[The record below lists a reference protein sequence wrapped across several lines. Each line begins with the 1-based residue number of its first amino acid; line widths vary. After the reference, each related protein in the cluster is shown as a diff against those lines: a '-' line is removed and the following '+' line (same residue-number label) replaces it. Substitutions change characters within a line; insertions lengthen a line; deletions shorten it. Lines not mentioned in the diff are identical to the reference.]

1 MVFTFSPLTSNNWND
16 FVELFGDKGACGG
29 CWCMTWR
36 LKAAEYNKQKG
47 EGNKKAMK
55 ELAKKA
61 SPGIVAYAGSKAVG
75 WCAVAP
81 RSQYTRLETSRI
93 LKPVDDKIV
102 WSVSCFF
109 IHKQYRQKGL
119 SVQLLNAAVDFAIS
133 KGAKIIEGYP
143 VEAKPPPP
151 GVHKQSEGKERSSWR
166 GLPDVFAWTG
176 FSSIFIKAGFQEVE
190 RRSETRP
197 IMRYYKN

>member
-36 LKAAEYNKQKG
+36 LKADDYNKQKG
-47 EGNKKAMK
+47 EANKKSMK
-55 ELAKKA
+55 ELVRRK
-61 SPGIVAYAGSKAVG
+61 SPGILAYTGEKAVG
-75 WCAVAP
+75 WCAIAP
-81 RSQYTRLETSRI
+81 RSDYVRLEKSRI
-93 LKPVDDKIV
+93 LKPVDDKEV

-119 SVQLLNAAVDFAIS
+119 SIQLLKAAVDFAIL
-133 KGAKIIEGYP
+133 KGAKIVEGYP
-143 VEAKPPPP
+143 VDK
-151 GVHKQSEGKERSSWR
+151 GK
-166 GLPDVFAWTG
+166 GKMPDLFAWTG
-176 FSSIFIKAGFQEVE
+176 FSSIFLNAGFKEVE
-190 RRSETRP
+190 RRSESRP

>member
-1 MVFTFSPLTSNNWND
+1 MLFTFSPLTSTNWND

-36 LKAAEYNKQKG
+36 FKAADYNKQKG
-47 EGNKKAMK
+47 EGNKQAMK
-55 ELAKKA
+55 RLLRKS
-61 SPGIVAYAGSKAVG
+61 SPGIIAYNSSKAVG

-81 RSQYTRLETSRI
+81 RSEYTRLETSRV
-93 LKPVDDKIV
+93 LKPVDDNKV

-119 SVQLLNAAVDFAIS
+119 SIELLKAAIDFAIS

-143 VEAKPPPP
+143 VD
-151 GVHKQSEGKERSSWR
+151 HGK
-166 GLPDVFAWTG
+166 GKMPDVFAWTG
-176 FSSIFIKAGFQEVE
+176 FSSIFIKTGFKEVE
-190 RRSETRP
+190 RRSGSRP

>member
-1 MVFTFSPLTSNNWND
+1 MVFTFSPLTSTHWND

-36 LKAAEYNKQKG
+36 LKAAEYDKQKG

-55 ELAKKA
+55 ELVRKV
-61 SPGIVAYAGSKAVG
+61 SPGIIAYTGGKVVG

-81 RSQYTRLETSRI
+81 RSEYRRLETSRI
-93 LKPVDDKIV
+93 LKPVDNREV

-119 SVQLLNAAVDFAIS
+119 SLQLLKATVDFAIL
-133 KGAKIIEGYP
+133 KGAKIVEGYP
-143 VEAKPPPP
+143 VEN
-151 GVHKQSEGKERSSWR
+151 GKSKM
-166 GLPDVFAWTG
+166 PDVFAWTG
-176 FSSIFIKAGFQEVE
+176 FSSIFIKAGFKEVE
-190 RRSETRP
+190 RRSESRP
-197 IMRYYKN
+197 IMRYYKY

>member
-1 MVFTFSPLTSNNWND
+1 MDFTFQPLTAATWND

-36 LKAAEYNKQKG
+36 LKAADYNKQKG

-55 ELAKKA
+55 ELVRKS
-61 SPGIVAYAGSKAVG
+61 SPGIIAYASGKAVG

-81 RSQYTRLETSRI
+81 RSEYIRLETSRV
-93 LKPVDDKIV
+93 LKPVDDKKV

-109 IHKQYRQKGL
+109 IHKQFRQKGL
-119 SVQLLNAAVDFAIS
+119 SIQLLKAVVDFSILN
-133 KGAKIIEGYP
+133 GAKIIEGYP
-143 VEAKPPPP
+143 IEPKPLPPEVP
-151 GVHKQSEGKERSSWR
+151 RQSEGKERSSWR
-166 GLPDVFAWTG
+166 VMPDVFAWTG
-176 FSSIFIKAGFQEVE
+176 FSSIFIKAGFKEVE
-190 RRSETRP
+190 RRSESRP